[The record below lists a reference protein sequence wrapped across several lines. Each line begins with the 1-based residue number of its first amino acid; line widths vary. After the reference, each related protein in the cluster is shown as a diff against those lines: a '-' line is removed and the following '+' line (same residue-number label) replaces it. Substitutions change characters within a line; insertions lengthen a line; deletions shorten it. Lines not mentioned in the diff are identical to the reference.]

1 MLISEKASLGS
12 VFKVNKYD
20 SILKFYVKNNI
31 TSRTDTALIT

>member
-1 MLISEKASLGS
+1 MLISEKASLV

-20 SILKFYVKNNI
+20 SILKFYVKNKI